1 MLRISRRTNDKTD
14 DKGSSSN
21 KMETPKS
28 KLKTIEGYEARTGKS
43 WSQIVINND
52 FPDPL
57 AEEEAQNKW
66 SNIPWRK
73 VEIAVFKLQKR
84 IYQASNQGSELT
96 QAQGAFMQRDLG
108 IDQIVTG

>member
-1 MLRISRRTNDKTD
+1 
-14 DKGSSSN
+14 
-21 KMETPKS
+21 METPKT
-28 KLKTIEGYEARTGKS
+28 KLEQVIVGYETRTGKS
-43 WSQIVINND
+43 WSQIVTKND

-57 AEEEAQNKW
+57 AEDEAQNKW

-73 VEIAVFKLQKR
+73 VEIVVFKLQKR
-84 IYQASNQGSELT
+84 IYKASNQGSELT